1 MKIETIRFGTIEF
14 DERSVI
20 TFPEGLIGFAGS
32 KRYVLL
38 GQGESQAVAWLQSLD
53 APDVALPVVS
63 AHVFPT
69 IYPDVS
75 LPEAAA
81 MGGLDARADDLAIL
95 AVLVAVP
102 DQPPTVNLLAPIIID
117 TANRSGAQV
126 FLQGSRFSTRE
137 LLVMGLDSA
146 PHKHEAAQA

>member
-1 MKIETIRFGTIEF
+1 MKIETRRFGSIEF
-14 DERSVI
+14 DDRSII

-32 KRYVLL
+32 KRYILL

-53 APDVALPVVS
+53 DAELALPVVS

-75 LPEAAA
+75 ISEAAVA
-81 MGGLDARADDLAIL
+81 GGLEPHADDLAVL
-95 AVLVAVP
+95 AVLIAMP

-117 TANRSGAQV
+117 TASRTGAQV
-126 FLQGSRFSTRE
+126 FLQGSRFTTRE
-137 LLVMGLDSA
+137 LLVMGMSA
-146 PHKHEAAQA
+146 APRNETAQA